1 MQTPSHFLM
10 TATFARAFPRLPIG
24 SAATVRLV
32 KSALLW
38 GSIAPDLA
46 LWALS
51 TGGII
56 YYRFMLG
63 WSMEKTGAMMFDN
76 LYFHHPLWIISHNF
90 LHTPILLLL
99 GLAWA
104 WHGSRQHKSDRLH
117 HWFLCFFSSCLVH
130 STIDI
135 LTHVDDGPLLFFPF
149 DWTTRFRS
157 IISYYDDRY
166 YGKEFS
172 IFEQSLNLFFL
183 IYLLYSPISRYF
195 RKLIN
200 KP

>member
-10 TATFARAFPRLPIG
+10 TATFAKAFPHLRI
-24 SAATVRLV
+24 V

-51 TGGII
+51 IGGII
-56 YYRFMLG
+56 HYRFMLG

-76 LYFHHPLWIISHNF
+76 LYFHHPLWIISHNL
-90 LHTPILLLL
+90 LHAPILLLL

-104 WHGSRQHKSDRLH
+104 WQGSRRKNDRLH
-117 HWFLCFFSSCLVH
+117 HWFLCFFSACLVH

-135 LTHVDDGPLLFFPF
+135 LTHVDDGPLLFFPL

-183 IYLLYSPISRYF
+183 IYLLYSPIVRYF